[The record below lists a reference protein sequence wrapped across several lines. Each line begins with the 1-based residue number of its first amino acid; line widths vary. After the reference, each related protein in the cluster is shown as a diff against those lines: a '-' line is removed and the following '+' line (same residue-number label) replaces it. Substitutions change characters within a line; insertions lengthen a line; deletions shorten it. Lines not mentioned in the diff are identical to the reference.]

1 MNRNRRQTALWLWF
15 TCTFS
20 ENYYR
25 VHLTAL
31 WSFQAVELRYGPEH
45 PEMEIRGGGRRRY
58 RISPRP
64 SWPISGLNAEKR
76 RLVPAQGLPIS
87 DLRRLTVAQRFSEHV
102 MGQDP
107 TAARVCSELPLGAAC
122 VDGRVSY
129 SSLPP
134 LRFASQPT
142 NRSSNNTLQ
151 RARPIRRTQ
160 PGTSSSGPSA
170 RSFSTGRV
178 PVISM
183 VWSCPDRPRSSLLT
197 RDRSYHNCC
206 DCPGWHNPL
215 PWRIEQQPTHK
226 DGLVSIRPRAFF
238 CLLQGQVLSLHLRDY
253 PTAPPSLLR
262 QLQRCQSGPFRCI
275 GHPGYRDMGK
285 GPS

>member
-170 RSFSTGRV
+170 HSFNSGRTT
-178 PVISM
+178 VIST
-183 VWSCPDRPRSSLLT
+183 VWRRFDRPHSSVLT
-197 RDRSYHNCC
+197 RYRTYHNC
-206 DCPGWHNPL
+206 
-215 PWRIEQQPTHK
+215 
-226 DGLVSIRPRAFF
+226 
-238 CLLQGQVLSLHLRDY
+238 RDY
-253 PTAPPSLLR
+253 PTWDDPLSR
-262 QLQRCQSGPFRCI
+262 QI
-275 GHPGYRDMGK
+275 E
-285 GPS
+285 